1 VRARGAPL
9 RAFALAFGGLLA
21 SAAAASV
28 AVDVEP
34 PTVTRIEFDP
44 RDPPRDMPGDGSD
57 GSGLCRNV
65 FEIEAAIMSSI
76 EVLSPS
82 TIRAYPRSVEVTTRL
97 AATIYTPQG
106 AAQKLRDH
114 EEGHRA
120 IGAHYYLGADR
131 AAREAA
137 ASLLGRAFDAS
148 GADRAGAE
156 QAVQAMI
163 LAALKDAYMQ
173 RTQARSAAA
182 NARYDA
188 ITNHGRDAIAEAAAV
203 AMAIEQDP

>member
-1 VRARGAPL
+1 MRVRGAPL
-9 RAFALAFGGLLA
+9 RAFAFAFGGLLA
-21 SAAAASV
+21 SQAAASV
-28 AVDVEP
+28 DVDVEP

-44 RDPPRDMPGDGSD
+44 RDPPRDVPRD

-76 EVLSPS
+76 EVLSPG
-82 TIRAYPRSVEVTTRL
+82 TIRAYPDRVEVTTRL
-97 AATIYTPQG
+97 KATIYTPQG

-120 IGAHYYLGADR
+120 IGAHYYSGADR

-137 ASLLGRAFDAS
+137 TSLLARAFDAS

-188 ITNHGRDAIAEAAAV
+188 ITDHGRDAIAETVAV
-203 AMAIEQDP
+203 ALAIRQDP